1 MNKFLFYLIQ
11 FTWGIIQNLLG
22 FFVFMFIIIFMGGK
36 IKPRYKNAFICEAVR
51 LKGGVSLGCFIVVN
65 NANDNFT
72 LNHEYG
78 HTLQSLIL
86 GVFYLFVIG
95 LPSLIW
101 AAFFEEYRNKNKINY
116 YSFYTEKWANK
127 LAGKKYDSQW
137 YEKKVIETKIR

>member
-11 FTWGIIQNLLG
+11 FTWGIIQNLIG
-22 FFVFMFIIIFMGGK
+22 FFVFMFFKIFMGGNFK
-36 IKPRYKNAFICEAVR
+36 RRYKNAFVCEALR
-51 LKGGVSLGCFIVVN
+51 LKGGVSLGCFIIIN
-65 NANDNFT
+65 NSNDNYT

-86 GVFYLFVIG
+86 GVFYLLVIG

-101 AAFFEEYRNKNKINY
+101 AAFFENYRKKNKINY

-127 LAGKKYDSQW
+127 LAGKKYDSAW
-137 YEKKVIETKIR
+137 YNKKVIDTKIR